1 MKETIIEHECENL
14 KMYVSADPIEVKEIQ
29 VEHPSHYNQGDI
41 ECIEALRS
49 ALGPEGYKGF
59 CAGNIIKYDWR
70 YNGKDGIKDIKKVK
84 AYADYLIEEL
94 ELEEEENNG

>member
-1 MKETIIEHECENL
+1 MAKSTTKKN
-14 KMYVSADPIEVKEIQ
+14 EIQ
-29 VEHPSHYNQGDI
+29 VNHPSHYNQGDI

-59 CAGNIIKYDWR
+59 CAGNVIKYAWR
-70 YNGKDGIKDIKKVK
+70 YNGKDGIKDAQKAK

-94 ELEEEENNG
+94 TREAEENG